1 MNIGF
6 SYKWDILLSKCL
18 LNETKVTPPLV
29 WRGASKDEF
38 VPPSKG
44 ELVETVY

>member
-6 SYKWDILLSKCL
+6 SYKWDILLSECL
-18 LNETKVTPPLV
+18 SNETTSTPPLI

-38 VPPSKG
+38 VPPSEG
-44 ELVETVY
+44 DIVEMVS